1 MFDKIMDIVNEIA
14 GGDAADSGADLR
26 GFDSYLQGVDWPI
39 GKSDLISAMEKNGA
53 GSDVIDQVERINL
66 DTFSGPG
73 DLVAGFYGS
82 KPDVSETIRTR
93 INELSPNLRDDVKK
107 KNIL

>member
-1 MFDKIMDIVNEIA
+1 MFDRIMDIVNDIV
-14 GGDAADSGADLR
+14 GGDAAESGVDLG
-26 GFDSYLQGVDWPI
+26 GFDSYLRGVEWPI

-53 GSDVIDQVERINL
+53 GSEVLDRVERIDL

-73 DLVAGFYGS
+73 DLVAGLHDGN
-82 KPDVSETIRTR
+82 PDVSETIRTR
-93 INELSPNLRDDVKK
+93 VNELSPNLQDDVKN